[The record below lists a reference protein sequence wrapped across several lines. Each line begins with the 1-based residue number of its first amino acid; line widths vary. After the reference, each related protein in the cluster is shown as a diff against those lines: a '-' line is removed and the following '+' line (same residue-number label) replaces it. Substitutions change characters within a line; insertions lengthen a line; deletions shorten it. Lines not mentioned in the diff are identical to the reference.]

1 MIGLGLKGR
10 HVGKKA
16 FTEGDEVAEKRVNLD
31 LHLRVLLKGIDAVR
45 LERSQDQLCLYRHIR

>member
-16 FTEGDEVAEKRVNLD
+16 FPEGDEVEVAEKRVNLY

-45 LERSQDQLCLYRHIR
+45 LERSQDLLCLSG